1 MIIFNVNK
9 PIQAD
14 NMERIGLDSRCNN
27 ALHAIKY
34 IYVIKQN
41 CK

>member
-1 MIIFNVNK
+1 MIIFNVKNPK
-9 PIQAD
+9 QAD

-34 IYVIKQN
+34 IYM
-41 CK
+41 